1 MNKGRLSILAAI
13 LILIAS
19 FGIRNVLSKQKEDS
33 QRSINAIIP
42 KARVVPA
49 EPKNIATQVP
59 ITGKLEALNSIELY
73 AEVQG
78 VLLVSP
84 APFLEGIQ
92 VGRGDVIVAI
102 DPTET
107 EANLVAQKSAFRS
120 AVTNILSDIKLDF
133 PDEYKVWI
141 DYTTGIQLAKP
152 LPPLPTTDNERLI
165 RFLDSR
171 NVRSNYFSVMAT
183 EERLSKYTLRAP
195 FDGIIS
201 EALLKPGT
209 LVRAGQKIGTFIQPN
224 IYELEASIPVQDLP
238 YVQVGAPVDLYSDDV
253 PGQWKG
259 SVSRINSQV
268 DAASQTI
275 HIYIRVVTS
284 DLFAGTFLNGAIEGQ
299 VVENAVRVN
308 RKLISNQS
316 EVFKVENEKLTPLE
330 VQVIRFEGEDALVLG
345 IPEGTQLL
353 SEVLPGAAAGMTVS
367 PQTP

>member
-13 LILIAS
+13 LVLVAS

-42 KARVVPA
+42 KARVIRA
-49 EPKNIATQVP
+49 EPTNINTRIP

-78 VLLVSP
+78 VLLASP
-84 APFLEGIQ
+84 VPFLEGVQ
-92 VGRGDVIVAI
+92 VSQGDVIVAI

-107 EANLVAQKSAFRS
+107 KANLVAQKSAFRS

-133 PDEYKVWI
+133 PDEYNSWT
-141 DYTTGIQLAKP
+141 DYLASIQLAEP
-152 LPPLPTTDNERLI
+152 LPPLPTSDNERLT

-195 FDGIIS
+195 FNGIIS

-209 LVRAGQKIGTFIQPN
+209 LVRAGQKIGSFIQPHV
-224 IYELEASIPVQDLP
+224 YELEASIPVQDLP
-238 YVQVGAPVDLYSDDV
+238 YVQVGAEVDLFSDDV

-259 SVSRINSQV
+259 SVIRINSQV
-268 DAASQTI
+268 DPASQTI
-275 HIYIRVVTS
+275 HVYIRVVTD
-284 DLFAGTFLNGAIEGQ
+284 DLFAGTFLNGSIVGRM
-299 VVENAVRVN
+299 VENAVRVN
-308 RKLISNQS
+308 RKLISSQS
-316 EVFKVENEKLTPLE
+316 EVYMVEDEKLTPLA
-330 VQVIRFEGEDALVLG
+330 VQVMRYEGEDALVVG
-345 IPEGTQLL
+345 IPAGTMLL
-353 SEVLPGAAAGMTVS
+353 SEVLPGASADMTVS
-367 PQTP
+367 QQAP